1 MNASDLSNMVEL
13 HGKAIY
19 GFCNYLTKD
28 KADTEDLYQETFLK
42 ALELCHKIDI
52 NNNPK
57 SYIISIAI
65 RLWKNKCR
73 KQARQ
78 QKLISPNSLN
88 DDVINNSTSYNKT
101 PEDITLSNELS
112 SLVRAAADD
121 LDDKMKIPLYMFYT
135 AEMSIEEISHALCI
149 PKGTVKSRLHNA
161 RKSIKNTLEVYEYEG
176 T

>member
-1 MNASDLSNMVEL
+1 MVEL
-13 HGKAIY
+13 HGRAIY
-19 GFCNYLTKD
+19 SFCYYLTKD

-78 QKLISPNSLN
+78 QNLITSHSLN

-135 AEMSIEEISHALCI
+135 AEMSIEEISQALHI

-161 RKSIKNTLEVYEYEG
+161 RKFIKNTLEVYEYEG